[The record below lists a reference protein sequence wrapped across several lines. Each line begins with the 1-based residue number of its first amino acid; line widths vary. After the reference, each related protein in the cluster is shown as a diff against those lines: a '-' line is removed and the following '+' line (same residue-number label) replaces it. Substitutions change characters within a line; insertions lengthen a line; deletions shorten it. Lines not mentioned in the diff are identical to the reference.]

1 MSKKHHGK
9 NSREA
14 DFKDSGRGRKGYDI
28 EARAKLEMVA
38 NGFTP
43 VFEAAVEQQ
52 VSQLEKLHQ
61 ELKANAGIKDL
72 RHLLWSSID
81 NVESKDLDQIE
92 YSERL
97 ADGSIRL
104 IVAIADV
111 DSYVGKNSAID
122 KHAGANTTS
131 VYTGVLT
138 FPMLPEELSYDL
150 TSLLPDQDRVAMCV
164 DLTVNNR
171 GEVTKS
177 ESYRALVRN
186 KAKLDYISVGNWL
199 DNGAHNADAPDKVAA
214 VPGLIDQL
222 KMQDE
227 VKEQIH
233 ALRDS
238 HGSLSLHTI
247 EATTVAK
254 DGDVLDLELV
264 EPNPARDLIENCMI
278 AANIATSK
286 FLESNGLPSIR
297 RIVKTPER
305 WPRIVEVAETYGEY
319 LPNEPDARA
328 LAAFL
333 IKERAAD
340 PIHFPDLSLTIVK
353 LLGRGEYVVKTPGK
367 PVEGHFALAVNDYTH
382 STAPNRRYPDLVT
395 QRLLKAALAG
405 QKSPYDID
413 ELTDVAINCTNKEN
427 DAKKVER
434 TLRKVAACVLLSKK
448 LGDEFDGIITGA
460 KPDSTYVRLF
470 RPPAEGRII
479 HGDKGL
485 DVGDRVTVRLVAVNP
500 ENAFI
505 DFELVEKVSGG
516 PRKDRNR
523 DRQDN
528 DSDGRAR
535 KGQSHG
541 RKHGHDHSHDQHGHD
556 SRNHKR

>member
-14 DFKDSGRGRKGYDI
+14 DFNDSGRGRKGYDI

-43 VFEAAVEQQ
+43 VFEPAVEQQ
-52 VSQLEKLHQ
+52 VSELEKLHQ
-61 ELKANAGIKDL
+61 DLKANADIKDL

-97 ADGSIRL
+97 SDGSIRL

-111 DSYVGKNSAID
+111 DSYVAKNSAID

-150 TSLLPDQDRVAMCV
+150 TSLLPDQDRVGMCV
-164 DLTVNNR
+164 DLTINNQ

-214 VPGLIDQL
+214 VPGLIEQL

-227 VKEQIH
+227 VKEHIH

-238 HGSLSLHTI
+238 HGSLSLHTL

-264 EPNPARDLIENCMI
+264 EPNPARDLIE
-278 AANIATSK
+278 
-286 FLESNGLPSIR
+286 
-297 RIVKTPER
+297 
-305 WPRIVEVAETYGEY
+305 
-319 LPNEPDARA
+319 
-328 LAAFL
+328 
-333 IKERAAD
+333 
-340 PIHFPDLSLTIVK
+340 LSL
-353 LLGRGEYVVKTPGK
+353 
-367 PVEGHFALAVNDYTH
+367 
-382 STAPNRRYPDLVT
+382 
-395 QRLLKAALAG
+395 
-405 QKSPYDID
+405 
-413 ELTDVAINCTNKEN
+413 
-427 DAKKVER
+427 
-434 TLRKVAACVLLSKK
+434 
-448 LGDEFDGIITGA
+448 
-460 KPDSTYVRLF
+460 
-470 RPPAEGRII
+470 I
-479 HGDKGL
+479 H
-485 DVGDRVTVRLVAVNP
+485 
-500 ENAFI
+500 I
-505 DFELVEKVSGG
+505 
-516 PRKDRNR
+516 
-523 DRQDN
+523 
-528 DSDGRAR
+528 
-535 KGQSHG
+535 
-541 RKHGHDHSHDQHGHD
+541 
-556 SRNHKR
+556 